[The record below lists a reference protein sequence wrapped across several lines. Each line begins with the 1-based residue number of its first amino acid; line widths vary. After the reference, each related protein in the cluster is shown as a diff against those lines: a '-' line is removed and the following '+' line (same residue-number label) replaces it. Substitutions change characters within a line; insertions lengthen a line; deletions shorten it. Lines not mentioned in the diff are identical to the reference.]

1 MFLERLKILKFACF
15 KKIASQKTSLVG
27 LTLVAVI
34 SCSSVVEAV
43 HSDEIDCEEQNCLVC
58 HANTDEYQGSASHP
72 LFLAVALADLIFS
85 AGDRLVDKELK
96 ANLSIRGPPRYL
108 KGEYV

>member
-1 MFLERLKILKFACF
+1 MSFLRLFLV
-15 KKIASQKTSLVG
+15 IAVFYAPLLGAS
-27 LTLVAVI
+27 
-34 SCSSVVEAV
+34 

-58 HANTDEYQGSASHP
+58 HANTDEYQGSPSHP
-72 LFLAVALADLIFS
+72 LFLAVELADLILS